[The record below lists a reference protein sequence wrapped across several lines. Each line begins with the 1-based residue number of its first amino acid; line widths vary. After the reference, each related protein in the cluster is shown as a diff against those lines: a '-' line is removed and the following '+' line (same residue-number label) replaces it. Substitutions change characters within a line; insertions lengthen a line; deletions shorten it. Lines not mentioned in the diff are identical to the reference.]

1 MVRNAIKTI
10 IGLTAIAL
18 LMSSFTASNHLE
30 WQDWN
35 VALKQA
41 AANKNKI
48 ILVDLYTDWCGW
60 CKRMD
65 KDTYENAGVVSLLK
79 QNFIAVKLNPE
90 KGGAVYEFNGKK
102 ISSRELTQELANKSG
117 KPVKGYPTTV
127 FYHPG
132 SNKVILVEGYQNAE
146 QFSQTINLVQS
157 EIISKK

>member
-102 ISSRELTQELANKSG
+102 NKLA
-117 KPVKGYPTTV
+117 
-127 FYHPG
+127 
-132 SNKVILVEGYQNAE
+132 
-146 QFSQTINLVQS
+146 
-157 EIISKK
+157 